1 MPISEVFL
9 AEWDQEVAATRRL
22 LERVPPDKLART
34 PHDKSYSLRQLAGHL
49 AQLHGWTAIT
59 LKADEFDVNPPEG
72 GDYPQPTLESTGDIL
87 ALFDQ
92 TTAEARNDIA
102 ATSDE
107 TFGETWTFKNGGET
121 VFAAPK
127 AGVLRRFVMNHVIHH
142 RGQLTVYLRLL
153 DVPLPQ
159 TFGPSADEPEF

>member
-1 MPISEVFL
+1 MSISEVFL

-22 LERVPPDKLART
+22 LERVPTDKLDWK
-34 PHDKSYSLRQLAGHL
+34 PHEKSYTLRQLAGHL
-49 AQLHGWTAIT
+49 AQLHGWTGIT
-59 LKADEFDVNPPEG
+59 LKVDEFDVNPPEG
-72 GDYPQPTLESTGDIL
+72 GDYPKPSLESTDDIL
-87 ALFDQ
+87 ELFEQ
-92 TTAEARNDIA
+92 SSTEGREVLA

-127 AGVLRRFVMNHVIHH
+127 AGVLRRFVMNHVVHH

-153 DVPLPQ
+153 EVPLPQ
-159 TFGPSADEPEF
+159 TFGPSADEPDF

>member
-1 MPISEVFL
+1 M
-9 AEWDQEVAATRRL
+9 
-22 LERVPPDKLART
+22 
-34 PHDKSYSLRQLAGHL
+34 
-49 AQLHGWTAIT
+49 
-59 LKADEFDVNPPEG
+59 
-72 GDYPQPTLESTGDIL
+72 